1 MSGNGGDNAHNNQ
14 FGGGGRGPTGGINTG
29 SGSSNGNAGDRGY
42 GYWKMDP
49 LSNTPTKYDP
59 DGQVRIEI
67 TGGMNW
73 VKDNS
78 IHWSD
83 GKGGSG
89 NDNVRTNVTAKVDH
103 GYRAAVDGYIY
114 TVTVN
119 GNNAITGVYLYSRPT
134 TPSRQSWAQTET
146 ARMTQARALVQ
157 AQLDTKKAA
166 DAAAA
171 KKAAETA
178 AAAAAAAEAKRKAEE
193 EAKRQQAAWDAAHPV
208 EAAQRD
214 VAAATSALNVANATI
229 NADNTQIAANNA
241 AIQSKLQTVNQLQ
254 AELAPRLKQYGYFIS
269 IRDQISANNYF
280 QANIAAK
287 DNQQKALNA
296 EIANLNAQNT
306 ALNQDLQAQINKRNA
321 SSAALSAAQTRLNAA
336 NAEAERKRQAE
347 AKRQAE
353 EAARVK
359 AAQEAAA
366 KAKAAAE
373 AKAKAEA
380 EAATKAAA
388 KEAAMSKLEQPNVF
402 GMSGFPAAAAVSAAP
417 ITFAE
422 TGLGSLALDGA
433 VATAAWAS
441 VRTAIADLIGVVIK
455 GSGWGTVIASVAY
468 IPSAGEGSDKVP
480 GRDSTNMF
488 MSVMPADAIKL
499 PDAKTLNA
507 AAAAKGTVDLA
518 VRGRVFFSE
527 NTFKTYLVRTTTPT
541 PVRVV
546 QAVRDEVTGLYGYT
560 IPAEGELPSRTI
572 LVSPDKTPGYKGL
585 PPLVTPQQGK
595 VTPGNTGNQS
605 PVVTKPIIES
615 FPMADDLDFRDIVLV
630 FPAET
635 GMGSLYIMLQ
645 SGRDLPGKVEGK
657 GTSVTG
663 TWLAGAGK
671 DLGSAI
677 PSQIADKLRGKEFD
691 SFDKFREAFWMEV
704 AKDPAL
710 AKQFKKANLGNLKN
724 GKAPAPRETEQVG
737 GRIKYE
743 LHHVKPISQGGEVY
757 NIDNIRVVT
766 PKRHIEIHSGGK

>member
-14 FGGGGRGPTGGINTG
+14 FGGGGRGPTGGVNTG

-42 GYWKMDP
+42 GYWKLEPGIPSPKKNDP
-49 LSNTPTKYDP
+49 A
-59 DGQVRIEI
+59 GEVRIEI
-67 TGGMNW
+67 TGGMKW
-73 VKDNS
+73 VSDNS

-241 AIQSKLQTVNQLQ
+241 AIQSKQQTVNQLQ

-287 DNQQKALNA
+287 DNQQKSLNA

-306 ALNQDLQAQINKRNA
+306 ALNQDLQTQINKRNA

-373 AKAKAEA
+373 GE
-380 EAATKAAA
+380 
-388 KEAAMSKLEQPNVF
+388 SQ
-402 GMSGFPAAAAVSAAP
+402 GRG
-417 ITFAE
+417 
-422 TGLGSLALDGA
+422 
-433 VATAAWAS
+433 
-441 VRTAIADLIGVVIK
+441 
-455 GSGWGTVIASVAY
+455 GSGN
-468 IPSAGEGSDKVP
+468 EG
-480 GRDSTNMF
+480 G
-488 MSVMPADAIKL
+488 
-499 PDAKTLNA
+499 
-507 AAAAKGTVDLA
+507 
-518 VRGRVFFSE
+518 SE
-527 NTFKTYLVRTTTPT
+527 RSGYVEARTTQCVWD
-541 PVRVV
+541 VRFPCCC
-546 QAVRDEVTGLYGYT
+546 G
-560 IPAEGELPSRTI
+560 SFC
-572 LVSPDKTPGYKGL
+572 SPYY
-585 PPLVTPQQGK
+585 
-595 VTPGNTGNQS
+595 
-605 PVVTKPIIES
+605 
-615 FPMADDLDFRDIVLV
+615 FC
-630 FPAET
+630 
-635 GMGSLYIMLQ
+635 
-645 SGRDLPGKVEGK
+645 
-657 GTSVTG
+657 
-663 TWLAGAGK
+663 
-671 DLGSAI
+671 
-677 PSQIADKLRGKEFD
+677 
-691 SFDKFREAFWMEV
+691 
-704 AKDPAL
+704 
-710 AKQFKKANLGNLKN
+710 
-724 GKAPAPRETEQVG
+724 
-737 GRIKYE
+737 
-743 LHHVKPISQGGEVY
+743 
-757 NIDNIRVVT
+757 
-766 PKRHIEIHSGGK
+766 